1 MDSELEAEMKE
12 FRKKKLK
19 VGIALI
25 MKVSKH
31 NYFIVMIFIRSFKVD
46 RESQKKAELRAG
58 PVFTAKGRIRPF
70 LGNLGRF
77 WPVFGSQR
85 QYS

>member
-19 VGIALI
+19 VGSALI

-31 NYFIVMIFIRSFKVD
+31 NYFIVMICIRSFKVD
-46 RESQKKAELRAG
+46 RESQKK
-58 PVFTAKGRIRPF
+58 VI
-70 LGNLGRF
+70 
-77 WPVFGSQR
+77 
-85 QYS
+85 